1 MSFEIKMNKILI
13 EFQSVYKSFPTKDGQ
28 VEVLKDINLKIFENE
43 FVIIFGP
50 SGCGKSTLL
59 HILLGLEQPTKGKVI
74 FKDADFYQKTEDER
88 AMIRRYQVGMVYQ
101 QPLWVSALTVSENV
115 GFPLHLL
122 GFPDLEIEK
131 KVGEVL
137 ELVEMTNRGNFYP
150 TELSSGQQQK
160 ISLARALSIDPV
172 LIVADEPTGN
182 LDTVSGHQLLET
194 FLKLKERGKTVVM
207 VTHDLEYLKYA
218 SKIFHM
224 IDGQIVEEYYPKKK
238 HKIDGG
244 KKTVNGIMD
253 INVRDPELLRKI
265 KL

>member
-1 MSFEIKMNKILI
+1 MTKILI
-13 EFQSVYKSFPTKDGQ
+13 EFQSVFKSFPMKEGEVQ
-28 VEVLKDINLKIFENE
+28 VLKNINLKIYENE

-59 HILLGLEQPTKGKVI
+59 HILLGLEPPTAGKV
-74 FKDADFYQKTEDER
+74 FFDGADFYQKNEDQR
-88 AMIRRYQVGMVYQ
+88 ALIRRYKVGMVYQ
-101 QPLWVSALTVSENV
+101 QPLWVSALTVKENV

-122 GFPDLEIEK
+122 GFLPEEIEK
-131 KVGEVL
+131 KADEVL
-137 ELVEMTNRGNFYP
+137 ALVEMTYRKDFYP

-160 ISLARALSIDPV
+160 ISLARALVVDPL

-194 FLKLKERGKTVVM
+194 FLKLRERGKTIVM

-218 SKIFHM
+218 TKIFHM
-224 IDGQIVEEYYPKKK
+224 IDGQIVEEYYPKRKVTLN
-238 HKIDGG
+238 GG

-253 INVRDPELLRKI
+253 INVRDPQLLKKI
-265 KL
+265 NL

>member
-1 MSFEIKMNKILI
+1 MNKVLI
-13 EFQSVYKSFPTKDGQ
+13 EFQSVYKSFPMKEG
-28 VEVLKDINLKIFENE
+28 EIKVLKNISFKIYENE

-59 HILLGLEQPTKGKVI
+59 HILLGLESPTQGRVI
-74 FKDADFYQKTEDER
+74 FDGSDFYQKTEDER
-88 AMIRRYQVGMVYQ
+88 ALVRRYKVGMIYQ
-101 QPLWVSALTVSENV
+101 QPLWVSALSVKENV

-122 GFPDLEIEK
+122 GYNEDEIEK
-131 KVGEVL
+131 KSLEVL
-137 ELVEMTNRGNFYP
+137 ELVEMTYRKDFYP

-160 ISLARALSIDPV
+160 ISLARSLVVDPK

-218 SKIFHM
+218 TKIFHM
-224 IDGQIVEEYYPKKK
+224 IDGEIVEEYYPKNKL
-238 HKIDGG
+238 KIKGG
-244 KKTVNGIMD
+244 KKTVNGIID
-253 INVRDPELLRKI
+253 INVRDPELLKRLNI
-265 KL
+265 